1 MAKTLL
7 AILVFVFLG
16 TVAGQN
22 VPKLWSLIKQ
32 YVVPENALYVTADDK
47 LISLAQSSQ
56 VQQIGWR
63 QLLPQLEQQLLE
75 KYQAP
80 RDEGF
85 SEQLTRSIEA
95 SKDKG
100 YLDAMYSSNIV
111 EGMQGR
117 LVSISG
123 FIVPVELGEGRT
135 VNRFFLVP
143 YYGACIHYP
152 PPPPNQILYLSIE
165 EGIAVPDLT
174 EPFTVTGLL
183 KVGLYEDLIGT
194 AAYQMD
200 LIRIDEFHGQ
210 PDDFREH

>member
-1 MAKTLL
+1 MVKTLL
-7 AILVFVFLG
+7 VILVFVALG
-16 TVAGQN
+16 TVVGQTA
-22 VPKLWSLIKQ
+22 PKLWTLVKHHA
-32 YVVPENALYVTADDK
+32 VPDNALFITADDE
-47 LISLAQSSQ
+47 LLSLTQSSQ
-56 VQQIGWR
+56 VHLIGWR

-75 KYQAP
+75 KYQTP
-80 RDEGF
+80 RNDDFGD
-85 SEQLTRSIEA
+85 QLTRSIQA
-95 SKDKG
+95 SNDKE
-100 YLDAMYSSNIV
+100 YLDAMYSLNIV
-111 EGMQGR
+111 EEMEGR

-165 EGIAVPDLT
+165 EGIVVPDLT

-183 KVGLYEDLIGT
+183 RSGLYEDLIGT

-210 PDDFREH
+210 PDDFRQH